1 MLQTNSGVIDRN
13 PGQIVA
19 PSQRQKDLHRF
30 FCITDT
36 STRRPT
42 SINRAIADMIT
53 NLKAA
58 LFVVGTFVQNRTL
71 CRTYGLIMYSLYH
84 YGMAQRKASA
94 LGSPSDLPPV
104 FDPVMS

>member
-1 MLQTNSGVIDRN
+1 
-13 PGQIVA
+13 
-19 PSQRQKDLHRF
+19 
-30 FCITDT
+30 
-36 STRRPT
+36 
-42 SINRAIADMIT
+42 MIT

-94 LGSPSDLPPV
+94 LGNPRFSCKVGYTGLFTRFVPY
-104 FDPVMS
+104 